1 MKRRYLILVAAMVA
15 VAGVIS
21 GLTWTGG
28 LSFKM
33 RDGSSL
39 NMLNDEIDSIT
50 VNDAG
55 DAFLVYRPNRLT
67 AIGFEA
73 IDSVAMDE
81 EFMHITDTIIFSSEQ
96 MTHPNCPAIY
106 PERAWKYEIEYK
118 DQSDWLLLGR
128 SIDSQGKETGFSMT
142 TLENDMRESRK
153 AVVRFMAEGD
163 TLSTVVIQ
171 RGLDFSEH
179 GRLVSRDTIASYVS
193 PKPENYGLGEWF
205 FFPKVTYVDTYEDGY
220 EYKEEA
226 SFFRPGMLLPV
237 DWMHSNPTL
246 TPYSKMVESRVEQ
259 DFLTYRNLY
268 HEYLPHYADYGNPEY
283 YTDVELVDEE
293 DTGKEAAVNG
303 MYICALFN
311 ENDENVKNRV
321 YELNEEYGGGAPVSR
336 LLEEFAPGL
345 SGDEALKQLP
355 MGWYCNSRWYN
366 KMIKA
371 RTDGRMIAYY
381 VVKDKCWMFVGHNGH
396 VEIFEPPTADYKFDV
411 DVVDETADYVM
422 MRRKSTCTQHHDNQ
436 LPEGVDFST
445 VTVDSLYYPKNY
457 VNEIGGRA
465 HRSVFHLQYSYDEYN
480 PSPRY
485 DNAFNSVFGGI
496 ETVIPEQPWLHVEKG
511 DKSDEVWVSVSL
523 YADPWEKPEYEYKS
537 ENGWRKYFRSSKVEI
552 EWDGKRVPLLVY
564 QTGFNSAKLDKTEF
578 HFGPDGGTFQVTG
591 TTNNKY
597 DYYTGCS
604 HYKLWE
610 AGCEDWIVAVNPEE
624 ANTQSYYP
632 VDGVFK
638 LQELRVLPNETGQP
652 RTAKIIIYES
662 NSSMGTVTVT
672 QAAGAK
678 NAKAKVKP
686 LREMQMKTRV
696 KNVE

>member
-1 MKRRYLILVAAMVA
+1 MKRRYLILVAAIVA

-33 RDGSSL
+33 KDGSSL

-106 PERAWKYEIEYK
+106 PERAWKYEVEYK

-128 SIDSQGKETGFSMT
+128 GIDSQGKETGFSMT

-179 GRLVSRDTIASYVS
+179 GRLISRDTIVSYVS

-205 FFPKVTYVDTYEDGY
+205 FLPKVTYVDTYEDGY

-226 SFFRPGMLLPV
+226 SFFRPGMLLSLNWMADVPLFEAEYGNYEV
-237 DWMHSNPTL
+237 GLRTEDDWLTFSN
-246 TPYSKMVESRVEQ
+246 
-259 DFLTYRNLY
+259 TYREL
-268 HEYLPHYADYGNPEY
+268 LPSFVPSGTPDYY
-283 YTDVELVDEE
+283 KDVYFEDTK
-293 DTGKEAAVNG
+293 DTGKDAAVNG
-303 MYICALFN
+303 MSICALFN
-311 ENDENVKNRV
+311 GNAENVKNRV
-321 YELNEEYGGGAPVSR
+321 YELNEEYGGGTPVSR

-355 MGWYCNSRWYN
+355 MGWYNNVIYYFKYVKS
-366 KMIKA
+366 KS
-371 RTDGRMIAYY
+371 DGKRVCFYQT
-381 VVKDKCWMFVGHNGH
+381 KDIWWMFVGQNGH
-396 VEIFEPPTADYKFDV
+396 VEIFEPPTVKYKFDV
-411 DVVDETADYVM
+411 EVVDETEDYVM
-422 MRRKSTCTQHHDNQ
+422 LRRKSTCSYHHDNQ
-436 LPEGVDFST
+436 FEAGVDFYNET
-445 VTVDSLYYPKNY
+445 TDSLYHVKGYGKN
-457 VNEIGGRA
+457 R
-465 HRSVFHLQYSYDEYN
+465 
-480 PSPRY
+480 
-485 DNAFNSVFGGI
+485 
-496 ETVIPEQPWLHVEKG
+496 TVIYLKYKDSNPLPTSDDVDLNIRSIEDAKPVEPWLHVEERESYG
-511 DKSDEVWVSVSL
+511 NEISIRLIAEQWD
-523 YADPWEKPEYEYKS
+523 KPEWEYKS
-537 ENGWRKYFRSSKVEI
+537 DDAVRRYFRNSKLEI
-552 EWDGKRVPLLVY
+552 TDYNGHKVPLLVY
-564 QTGFNSAKLDKTEF
+564 QIGFNSAKLDKTEF
-578 HFGPDGGTFQVTG
+578 HFGPEGGTFQVTG

-604 HYKLWE
+604 HYNLWS

-624 ANTQSYYP
+624 ADKSAYYP

-652 RTAKIIIYES
+652 RTAELLIYES
-662 NSSMGTVTVT
+662 NSGLGTVTIT